1 MAKVTAPLLSFGGAG
16 QIGKTMVA
24 STWRGVK
31 YVRQYVKPGNPNTVA
46 QQTVRST
53 FAYLREAWKLA
64 PGAVTETWDAFAK
77 GRPFTG
83 MNKFVGENVRVLNGE
98 TDLAMMI
105 MSPGSGGGAPPV
117 NIVVAPGT
125 TPGGVLITASA
136 PTIPPG
142 WTGFTLVAAAVPNED
157 PTGIFTGP
165 WASGED
171 NTSTYSVQLTGFAEG
186 IEVSVGVWAK
196 WTKPNGQFA
205 YSASQQFI
213 ETTDVT

>member
-46 QQTVRST
+46 QQTVRAT

-64 PGAVTETWDAFAK
+64 PGEVVAPWNAFAK

-98 TDLAMMI
+98 ADLDFMLF
-105 MSPGSGGGAPPV
+105 SPGAGGGLPPL
-117 NIVVAPGT
+117 NINVATGT
-125 TPGGVLITASA
+125 TPGTVDVTANA
-136 PTIPPG
+136 PTAPAG
-142 WTGFTLVAAAVPNED
+142 WTEFTLVAAGVPQGD
-157 PTGIFTGP
+157 PTAIFAGP
-165 WASGED
+165 FVAGTD
-171 NTSTYSVQLTGFAEG
+171 DTSTYAVTLDFDAPSLPV
-186 IEVSVGVWAK
+186 VVGVWAR
-196 WTKPNGQFA
+196 WTKPNGDYA
-205 YSASQQFI
+205 YSASQTYTA
-213 ETTDVT
+213 TTDA

>member
-31 YVRQYVKPGNPNTVA
+31 YVRQYVKPGNPNTIA

-53 FAYLREAWKLA
+53 FAYLREMWKLA
-64 PGAVTETWDAFAK
+64 PSGVVAAWDAFAK

-98 TDLAMMI
+98 TDLNMLI
-105 MSPGSGGGAPPV
+105 FSPGSGGGLPPV
-117 NIVVAPGT
+117 NIAVTSGS
-125 TPGGVLITASA
+125 TPGAVSVTADA
-136 PTIPPG
+136 PTAPSG
-142 WTGFTLVAAAVPNED
+142 WTEFTLMGAAVLDAD

-165 WASGED
+165 WAYAED
-171 NTSTYSVQLTGFAEG
+171 STTAYTLSLGGFAEG
-186 IEVSVGVWAK
+186 VDVQVGVWAR
-196 WTKPNGQFA
+196 WTKPNGDYA
-205 YSASQQFI
+205 YSASQTYQAV
-213 ETTDVT
+213 TDAT